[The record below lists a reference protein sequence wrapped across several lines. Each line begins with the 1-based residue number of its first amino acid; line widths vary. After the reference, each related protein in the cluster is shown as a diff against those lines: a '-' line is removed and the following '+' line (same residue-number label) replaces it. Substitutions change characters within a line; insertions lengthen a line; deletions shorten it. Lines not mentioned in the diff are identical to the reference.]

1 MHRSPSRILQ
11 SWRNS
16 GKLQKTSKF
25 LPTLDP
31 PGRRTVH
38 LSKSITEI
46 KIVQNNISDN
56 FYFDVNN
63 VQPKLKE
70 VIFYF
75 FKNNGKSSFYR
86 YKKFSPKFTEWAF
99 IPFESWE
106 DLLFSGIKAQTV
118 RILSRSMRIM
128 TRLIVFHR
136 LMHSANWRRR
146 DESIMEDLL

>member
-1 MHRSPSRILQ
+1 M
-11 SWRNS
+11 
-16 GKLQKTSKF
+16 
-25 LPTLDP
+25 PTLDP

-86 YKKFSPKFTEWAF
+86 YKKFSQKLILDMLFYEASATDGKKISYPFFSSQKAIFTH
-99 IPFESWE
+99 
-106 DLLFSGIKAQTV
+106 LFGKIY
-118 RILSRSMRIM
+118 
-128 TRLIVFHR
+128 
-136 LMHSANWRRR
+136 
-146 DESIMEDLL
+146 MEIEFSPNIGNKPY